1 MNRKKRIF
9 ALLVML
15 ALAGSTEAQIF
26 NTDTEGNNTRSQNS
40 NLFELNGF
48 GNTTTD
54 GNNESLNNNEIN
66 TPIGSGILLMA
77 GMAGTYA
84 MMRRRKDE
92 SGK

>member
-26 NTDTEGNNTRSQNS
+26 NTNSDGNDMRSQT

-66 TPIGSGILLMA
+66 TPIGSGLLLMA
-77 GMAGTYA
+77 GMAGAYA

-92 SGK
+92 SEK

>member
-26 NTDTEGNNTRSQNS
+26 NTDTEGNNTRSQT

-54 GNNESLNNNEIN
+54 GGNESLDNNEIN

-77 GMAGTYA
+77 GMAGAYA

>member
-1 MNRKKRIF
+1 MNRKKRIL
-9 ALLVML
+9 ALLAML

-26 NTDTEGNNTRSQNS
+26 NTSADGNNTRSQTK
-40 NLFELNGF
+40 LFEQNGF

-54 GNNESLNNNEIN
+54 GNIENLDNNEIN
-66 TPIGSGILLMA
+66 TPIGSGLLLMA
-77 GMAGTYA
+77 GMAGAYA

>member
-9 ALLVML
+9 ALLAML
-15 ALAGSTEAQIF
+15 AFAGSTEAQIF
-26 NTDTEGNNTRSQNS
+26 NTNS
-40 NLFELNGF
+40 
-48 GNTTTD
+48 D

-66 TPIGSGILLMA
+66 TPIGSGLLLMA
-77 GMAGTYA
+77 GMAGAYA